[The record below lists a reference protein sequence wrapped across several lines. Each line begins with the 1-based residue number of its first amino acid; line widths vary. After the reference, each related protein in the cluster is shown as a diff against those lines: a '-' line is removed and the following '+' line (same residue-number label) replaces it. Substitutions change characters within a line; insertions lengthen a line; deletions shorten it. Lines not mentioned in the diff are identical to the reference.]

1 MVTSNPRK
9 IPGTFDQYVK
19 GLGREME
26 EFLRTEFQ
34 AEGGSIERVA
44 RKHGFYA
51 ETIRHH
57 LRKLHMTVEVRVTVD
72 LVPMAEE
79 PTQV

>member
-1 MVTSNPRK
+1 MVTSKSRK
-9 IPGTFDQYVK
+9 APGTFELYVK

-26 EFLRTEFQ
+26 EFLRSEFQ

-51 ETIRHH
+51 ETLRHH
-57 LRKLHMTVEVRVTVD
+57 LRKLNMAVEVRVTVD
-72 LVPMAEE
+72 LVPITEAK
-79 PTQV
+79 